1 MMDIYKEIKEE
12 MKKVYLSRDCCFV
25 GYSGGKDSSAMLTLL
40 WDAIAELPLE
50 ERTNPIHILTSE
62 VGVETPAMTAYIS
75 RTLQKIQENANE
87 QNLPFVVHGVQP
99 LMRESYWY
107 KVIGR
112 GVLPPSGDSRLR
124 WCTDSLKVKPMQ
136 RKMKEILISS
146 QTTTAVECFDEYDGV
161 LMLAVR
167 NEESGR
173 RRHSIQRHE
182 ISTDSL
188 FSRHNDMKNI
198 LCFNPVK
205 FLTGDEV
212 WMLLL
217 DRGILPFGVDVEEM
231 SIQYGQAMF
240 ECGIKTGGKQQG
252 NACGAA
258 NSRSGCWT
266 CLMMNG
272 EDKMLT
278 QLISEGYTDY
288 AYLQS
293 WKSFLRSIR
302 NDIRYRNVMNRRSLQ
317 TLLRNENK
325 RDSDLFSICNHVEYD
340 YIMFDRTEKGD
351 YAPGGLTVEGRRMLL
366 EYLLYIQQEMNTSLI
381 SEEEIEAVL
390 QGWYDTDGIR
400 VYRDE
405 LEPIHH
411 ACLGELVFKPD
422 CTINEEKTTSPFPV
436 FFVEIDVHLGKQ
448 EIFRWMKER
457 QKVTQQSFFFFPS
470 NYSNDSAKL
479 TWNKLTFVVSRFDIT
494 EARDAERIIRQW
506 LGMTMYH
513 EKAEA
518 QHKKML
524 VQLFIHS
531 MKNEQLFNPDELE
544 NTKILYTT
552 EFISRLSRLL
562 ETAELLSEETNHL
575 FAKILKEM
583 ANETFLIA

>member
-1 MMDIYKEIKEE
+1 
-12 MKKVYLSRDCCFV
+12 
-25 GYSGGKDSSAMLTLL
+25 MLTLL

-50 ERTNPIHILTSE
+50 QRTNPIHILTSE

-87 QNLPFVVHGVQP
+87 QNLPFVVHGVKP
-99 LMRESYWY
+99 LMKESYWY

-112 GVLPPSGDSRLR
+112 GVLPPSGNSRLR

-136 RKMKEILISS
+136 RKMKEILIAS

-167 NEESGR
+167 NEESAR
-173 RRHSIQRHE
+173 RRHSIQKHE
-182 ISTDSL
+182 ISNDSL

-470 NYSNDSAKL
+470 NYSNDSTKL

-562 ETAELLSEETNHL
+562 ETEELLSEETNHL

>member
-1 MMDIYKEIKEE
+1 MMDIYNEIKEE

-50 ERTNPIHILTSE
+50 DRTKPIHILTSE

-75 RTLQKIQENANE
+75 RTLKKIQKSADK
-87 QNLPFVVHGVQP
+87 QNLPFIVHSVRP
-99 LMRESYWY
+99 LMKDSYWY
-107 KVIGR
+107 KLLGR
-112 GVLPPSGDSRLR
+112 GVLPPTGNSRLR

-136 RKMKEILISS
+136 RKMKDILINS
-146 QTTTAVECFDEYDGV
+146 QTKNVVDCFEEYDGI
-161 LMLAVR
+161 LALAVR
-167 NEESGR
+167 NEESAR
-173 RRHSIQRHE
+173 RRHSIQKYAV
-182 ISTDSL
+182 SNDSL

-217 DRGILPFGVDVEEM
+217 DRGVLPFGVDVEEM

-325 RDSDLFSICNHVEYD
+325 EDSDLFSIQNHAEYD

-366 EYLLYIQQEMNTSLI
+366 EYLLFTQQKMNTSLI

-390 QGWYDTDGIR
+390 QAWYETDGIR

-411 ACLGELVFKPD
+411 AYLGELVFKPD

-506 LGMTMYH
+506 LGMEMYH

-518 QHKKML
+518 QHKKMII
-524 VQLFIHS
+524 QLFIQS
-531 MKNEQLFNPDELE
+531 IKNEQLFKPDELE
-544 NTKILYTT
+544 NTKLLYTM
-552 EFISRLSRLL
+552 EFTSRLSQLL
-562 ETAELLSEETNHL
+562 ETEDLFSKETNHL
-575 FAKILKEM
+575 FAKILKELT
-583 ANETFLIA
+583 NETFPVA

>member
-1 MMDIYKEIKEE
+1 MDIYTQIKEE

-40 WDAIAELPLE
+40 WDAISELSLQD
-50 ERTNPIHILTSE
+50 RTKPIHILTSE
-62 VGVETPAMTAYIS
+62 FGVETPVMTAYIS
-75 RTLQKIQENANE
+75 RTLKKIQKSADK
-87 QNLPFVVHGVQP
+87 QNLPFIVHSVRP
-99 LMRESYWY
+99 LMKDSYWY
-107 KVIGR
+107 KLLGR
-112 GVLPPSGDSRLR
+112 GVLPPTGNSRLR

-136 RKMKEILISS
+136 RKMKDILIDS
-146 QTTTAVECFDEYDGV
+146 QTKKVVDCFEEYDGV
-161 LMLAVR
+161 LALAVR
-167 NEESGR
+167 NEESAR
-173 RRHSIQRHE
+173 RRHSIQKYAVSNE
-182 ISTDSL
+182 SL

-217 DRGILPFGVDVEEM
+217 DRGVLPFGVDVEEM

-278 QLISEGYTDY
+278 QLISEGYTNY

-317 TLLRNENK
+317 TLLKNENK
-325 RDSDLFSICNHVEYD
+325 GDSDLFSIQNHTEYD

-366 EYLLYIQQEMNTSLI
+366 DALS
-381 SEEEIEAVL
+381 
-390 QGWYDTDGIR
+390 
-400 VYRDE
+400 
-405 LEPIHH
+405 
-411 ACLGELVFKPD
+411 
-422 CTINEEKTTSPFPV
+422 
-436 FFVEIDVHLGKQ
+436 HL
-448 EIFRWMKER
+448 
-457 QKVTQQSFFFFPS
+457 
-470 NYSNDSAKL
+470 
-479 TWNKLTFVVSRFDIT
+479 
-494 EARDAERIIRQW
+494 
-506 LGMTMYH
+506 
-513 EKAEA
+513 
-518 QHKKML
+518 
-524 VQLFIHS
+524 
-531 MKNEQLFNPDELE
+531 
-544 NTKILYTT
+544 
-552 EFISRLSRLL
+552 
-562 ETAELLSEETNHL
+562 
-575 FAKILKEM
+575 
-583 ANETFLIA
+583 

>member
-1 MMDIYKEIKEE
+1 MDIYTQIKEE

-40 WDAIAELPLE
+40 WDAISELSLE
-50 ERTNPIHILTSE
+50 DRTKPIHILTSE
-62 VGVETPAMTAYIS
+62 VGVETPVMTTYIS
-75 RTLQKIQENANE
+75 RTLKKIQKSAAK
-87 QNLPFVVHGVQP
+87 QNLPFIVHSVRP
-99 LMRESYWY
+99 LMKESYWY
-107 KVIGR
+107 KLLGR
-112 GVLPPSGDSRLR
+112 GMLPPTGNSRLR
-124 WCTDSLKVKPMQ
+124 WCTDLLKVRPMQ
-136 RKMKEILISS
+136 RKMKEILIDS
-146 QTTTAVECFDEYDGV
+146 QTKNVVDCFEEYDGV
-161 LMLAVR
+161 LALAVR
-167 NEESGR
+167 NEESAR
-173 RRHSIQRHE
+173 RRHSIQKYAVSNE
-182 ISTDSL
+182 SL

-317 TLLRNENK
+317 TLLKNENK
-325 RDSDLFSICNHVEYD
+325 GDSDLFSIQNHAEYD

-366 EYLLYIQQEMNTSLI
+366 EYLLFTQQKMNTNLI

-390 QGWYDTDGIR
+390 QAWYETDGIR

-411 ACLGELVFKPD
+411 AYLG
-422 CTINEEKTTSPFPV
+422 
-436 FFVEIDVHLGKQ
+436 
-448 EIFRWMKER
+448 
-457 QKVTQQSFFFFPS
+457 
-470 NYSNDSAKL
+470 
-479 TWNKLTFVVSRFDIT
+479 
-494 EARDAERIIRQW
+494 
-506 LGMTMYH
+506 
-513 EKAEA
+513 
-518 QHKKML
+518 
-524 VQLFIHS
+524 
-531 MKNEQLFNPDELE
+531 
-544 NTKILYTT
+544 
-552 EFISRLSRLL
+552 
-562 ETAELLSEETNHL
+562 
-575 FAKILKEM
+575 
-583 ANETFLIA
+583 

>member
-1 MMDIYKEIKEE
+1 MTEIYTQIKEE
-12 MKKVYLSRDCCFV
+12 MKKVYLSRNCCFV

-40 WDAIAELPLE
+40 WDAIAELPKE
-50 ERTNPIHILTSE
+50 ERTKPIHILTSE

-75 RTLQKIQENANE
+75 RTLQKIQENAE
-87 QNLPFVVHGVQP
+87 KQNLPFVVHSVQP
-99 LMRESYWY
+99 SMKESYWY

-112 GVLPPSGDSRLR
+112 GVLPPSGNSRLR

-136 RKMKEILISS
+136 RKMKEILIES
-146 QTTTAVECFDEYDGV
+146 QTTNLVECFDEYDDV

-167 NEESGR
+167 NEESAR
-173 RRHSIQRHE
+173 RKHSIQKYE
-182 ISTDSL
+182 ISNESL

-293 WKSFLRSIR
+293 WKSFLQSIR

-325 RDSDLFSICNHVEYD
+325 GNSDLFSIHNSIENN
-340 YIMFDRTEKGD
+340 YIMFDRTEMGD
-351 YAPGGLTVEGRRMLL
+351 YAPGGLTVEGRRILL
-366 EYLLYIQQEMNTSLI
+366 EYLLYTQQVMNTSLI

-436 FFVEIDVHLGKQ
+436 FFVEIDIHLGKQ
-448 EIFRWMKER
+448 DLFRWIKER
-457 QKVTQQSFFFFPS
+457 QRITQHSFFFFPS
-470 NYSNDSAKL
+470 NYSSDSAKL
-479 TWNKLTFVVSRFDIT
+479 TWNKLTFVVSRMDIT
-494 EARDAERIIRQW
+494 NARDAERVARTW
-506 LGMTMYH
+506 LGMDMYH
-513 EKAEA
+513 GKTEK
-518 QHKKML
+518 QHK
-524 VQLFIHS
+524 QLLI
-531 MKNEQLFNPDELE
+531 QLLIQAMQDKPLFEKE
-544 NTKILYTT
+544 ESSTKLLYTA
-552 EFISRLSRLL
+552 EFTNRLSRLL
-562 ETAELLSEETNHL
+562 ETEELLSEETNHL
-575 FAKILKEM
+575 FAKILKKL

>member
-1 MMDIYKEIKEE
+1 
-12 MKKVYLSRDCCFV
+12 
-25 GYSGGKDSSAMLTLL
+25 
-40 WDAIAELPLE
+40 
-50 ERTNPIHILTSE
+50 
-62 VGVETPAMTAYIS
+62 
-75 RTLQKIQENANE
+75 
-87 QNLPFVVHGVQP
+87 
-99 LMRESYWY
+99 
-107 KVIGR
+107 
-112 GVLPPSGDSRLR
+112 LPPTGNSRLR

-136 RKMKEILISS
+136 RKMKDILINS
-146 QTTTAVECFDEYDGV
+146 QTKNVVDCFEEYDGI
-161 LMLAVR
+161 LALAVR
-167 NEESGR
+167 NEESAR
-173 RRHSIQRHE
+173 RRHSIQKYAV
-182 ISTDSL
+182 SNDSL

-217 DRGILPFGVDVEEM
+217 DRGVLPFGVDVEEM

-325 RDSDLFSICNHVEYD
+325 EDSDLFSIQNHAEYD

-366 EYLLYIQQEMNTSLI
+366 EYLLFTQQKMNTSLI

-390 QGWYDTDGIR
+390 QAWYETDGIR

-411 ACLGELVFKPD
+411 AYLGELVFKPD
-422 CTINEEKTTSPFPV
+422 
-436 FFVEIDVHLGKQ
+436 
-448 EIFRWMKER
+448 
-457 QKVTQQSFFFFPS
+457 
-470 NYSNDSAKL
+470 
-479 TWNKLTFVVSRFDIT
+479 
-494 EARDAERIIRQW
+494 
-506 LGMTMYH
+506 
-513 EKAEA
+513 
-518 QHKKML
+518 
-524 VQLFIHS
+524 
-531 MKNEQLFNPDELE
+531 
-544 NTKILYTT
+544 
-552 EFISRLSRLL
+552 
-562 ETAELLSEETNHL
+562 
-575 FAKILKEM
+575 
-583 ANETFLIA
+583 

>member
-1 MMDIYKEIKEE
+1 MTDIYTQIKEE
-12 MKKVYLSRDCCFV
+12 MKKVYLSRNCCFV

-40 WDAIAELPLE
+40 WDAIAELPKE
-50 ERTNPIHILTSE
+50 ERTKPIHILTSE
-62 VGVETPAMTAYIS
+62 VEVETPAMTAYIS
-75 RTLQKIQENANE
+75 RTLQKIQENAE
-87 QNLPFVVHGVQP
+87 KQNLPFVVHSVQP
-99 LMRESYWY
+99 SMKESYWY

-112 GVLPPSGDSRLR
+112 GVLPPSGNSRLR

-136 RKMKEILISS
+136 RKMKEILIES
-146 QTTTAVECFDEYDGV
+146 QTTNLVECFDAYDGV

-167 NEESGR
+167 NEESAR
-173 RRHSIQRHE
+173 RRHSIQKHE
-182 ISTDSL
+182 ISNDSL

-325 RDSDLFSICNHVEYD
+325 GDSDLFSIHNSIENN
-340 YIMFDRTEKGD
+340 YIMFDRTEMGD
-351 YAPGGLTVEGRRMLL
+351 YAPGGLTVEGRRILL
-366 EYLLYIQQEMNTSLI
+366 EYLLYTQQQMNTSLI

-436 FFVEIDVHLGKQ
+436 FFVETDIHLGKQ
-448 EIFRWMKER
+448 DLFRWINER
-457 QKVTQQSFFFFPS
+457 QRITQRSFFFFPS
-470 NYSNDSAKL
+470 NYSSDSAKL
-479 TWNKLTFVVSRFDIT
+479 TWNKLTFVVSRMDIT
-494 EARDAERIIRQW
+494 NARDAERVARTW
-506 LGMTMYH
+506 LGMDMYH
-513 EKAEA
+513 GKTEK
-518 QHKKML
+518 QQK
-524 VQLFIHS
+524 QLLI
-531 MKNEQLFNPDELE
+531 QLLIQAMQDKPLFEKE
-544 NTKILYTT
+544 ESSTKLLYTA
-552 EFISRLSRLL
+552 EFTNRLSRLL
-562 ETAELLSEETNHL
+562 ETEELLSEETNHL
-575 FAKILKEM
+575 FAKILKNL

>member
-1 MMDIYKEIKEE
+1 
-12 MKKVYLSRDCCFV
+12 
-25 GYSGGKDSSAMLTLL
+25 
-40 WDAIAELPLE
+40 
-50 ERTNPIHILTSE
+50 
-62 VGVETPAMTAYIS
+62 
-75 RTLQKIQENANE
+75 
-87 QNLPFVVHGVQP
+87 
-99 LMRESYWY
+99 
-107 KVIGR
+107 
-112 GVLPPSGDSRLR
+112 
-124 WCTDSLKVKPMQ
+124 KVKPMQ
-136 RKMKEILISS
+136 RKTKEILIES
-146 QTTTAVECFDEYDGV
+146 QTTNVIECFDEYDGV

-167 NEESGR
+167 NEESAR
-173 RRHSIQRHE
+173 RRHSIQKHE
-182 ISTDSL
+182 ISNDSL

-217 DRGILPFGVDVEEM
+217 DRGLLPFGVDVEEM

-293 WKSFLRSIR
+293 WKSFLHSIR

-325 RDSDLFSICNHVEYD
+325 RDSDLFSIHNHAEYD

-351 YAPGGLTVEGRRMLL
+351 YAPGGLTVKGRRMLL
-366 EYLLYIQQEMNTSLI
+366 EYLLFTQQEMNTILI
-381 SEEEIEAVL
+381 SEEEIEAIL
-390 QGWYDTDGIR
+390 QAWYETDGIR

-405 LEPIHH
+405 LEPVYH
-411 ACLGELVFKPD
+411 AYLGELVFKPD

-436 FFVEIDVHLGKQ
+436 FFVEIDIHLGKQ
-448 EIFRWMKER
+448 ELFRWIKER
-457 QKVTQQSFFFFPS
+457 QRITHRSFFFFPS
-470 NYSNDSAKL
+470 NYSNEVAKL
-479 TWNKLTFVVSRFDIT
+479 TWNKLTFVVSRVDVT
-494 EARDAERIIRQW
+494 EARNAERIVRHW
-506 LGMTMYH
+506 LGMDMYQGKKN
-513 EKAEA
+513 E
-518 QHKKML
+518 QHKQML
-524 VQLFIHS
+524 IQILIQS
-531 MKNEQLFNPDELE
+531 MKNEQLFKEDEKAS
-544 NTKILYTT
+544 TKLLYAA
-552 EFISRLSRLL
+552 EFTNRLSRLI
-562 ETAELLSEETNHL
+562 ETEEMLSEETNHL
-575 FAKILKEM
+575 FAKVLKELG
-583 ANETFLIA
+583 NESFPID

>member
-1 MMDIYKEIKEE
+1 MTVIYTQIKEE
-12 MKKVYLSRDCCFV
+12 MKKVYLSRNCCFV
-25 GYSGGKDSSAMLTLL
+25 GYSGGKDISAMLTLL
-40 WDAIAELPLE
+40 WDAIAELPIE
-50 ERTNPIHILTSE
+50 ERTKPIHILTSE

-75 RTLQKIQENANE
+75 RTLQKIQENADK
-87 QNLPFVVHGVQP
+87 QNLPFIVHSVQP
-99 LMRESYWY
+99 SMKESYWY

-112 GVLPPSGDSRLR
+112 GVLPPSGNSRLR

-136 RKMKEILISS
+136 RKMKEILIES
-146 QTTTAVECFDEYDGV
+146 QTTNVVEYFDPYDGV

-167 NEESGR
+167 NEESAR
-173 RRHSIQRHE
+173 RRHSIQKHE
-182 ISTDSL
+182 ISNDSL

-217 DRGILPFGVDVEEM
+217 DRGLLPFGVDVEEM

-302 NDIRYRNVMNRRSLQ
+302 NDIRYRNVMSRRSLQ
-317 TLLRNENK
+317 TLLRSENM
-325 RDSDLFSICNHVEYD
+325 RDSDLFSVHNHIEYD
-340 YIMFDRTEKGD
+340 YIMFGRTEKGD

-366 EYLLYIQQEMNTSLI
+366 EYLLYTQDEMHTSLI

-390 QGWYDTDGIR
+390 QGWYETDGIR
-400 VYRDE
+400 IYRDE

-411 ACLGELVFKPD
+411 AYLGELVFNPD
-422 CTINEEKTTSPFPV
+422 CTINVEKTTSPFPV
-436 FFVEIDVHLGKQ
+436 FFVEIDIHLGKQ
-448 EIFRWMKER
+448 DVFRWIKER
-457 QKVTQQSFFFFPS
+457 QRNTHHSFFFFPS

-479 TWNKLTFVVSRFDIT
+479 TWNKMTFVVSRVDIT
-494 EARDAERIIRQW
+494 NARDAERIIRSW
-506 LGMTMYH
+506 LGMEMYH
-513 EKAEA
+513 GKKET
-518 QHKKML
+518 QHKQML
-524 VQLFIHS
+524 IQLLIQA
-531 MKNEQLFNPDELE
+531 MQNERLFEKEKSSTKLLYAAEFTDRLARLIGEEGQLSDD
-544 NTKILYTT
+544 
-552 EFISRLSRLL
+552 
-562 ETAELLSEETNHL
+562 TNHL
-575 FAKILKEM
+575 FAKIIKE
-583 ANETFLIA
+583 LGDIKI

>member
-1 MMDIYKEIKEE
+1 MMDIYKEIKED

-50 ERTNPIHILTSE
+50 DRTKPIHILTSE

-75 RTLQKIQENANE
+75 RTLKKIQKTADK
-87 QNLPFVVHGVQP
+87 QNLPFVVHSVRP
-99 LMRESYWY
+99 LMKDSYWY
-107 KVIGR
+107 KLIGR
-112 GVLPPSGDSRLR
+112 GVLPPTGNSRLR

-136 RKMKEILISS
+136 RKMKEILIDS
-146 QTTTAVECFDEYDGV
+146 QTKNVVDCFEEYDGV
-161 LMLAVR
+161 LALAVR
-167 NEESGR
+167 NEESAR
-173 RRHSIQRHE
+173 RRHSIQKYE
-182 ISTDSL
+182 VSNDSL

-240 ECGIKTGGKQQG
+240 ECGIKTGGTQQG

-266 CLMMNG
+266 CLMMSG
-272 EDKMLT
+272 EDKMLA
-278 QLISEGYTDY
+278 QLINEGFTEYM
-288 AYLQS
+288 YLQS

-317 TLLRNENK
+317 TLLRNENT
-325 RDSDLFSICNHVEYD
+325 RDSDLFSIHNHAEYD

-366 EYLLYIQQEMNTSLI
+366 EYLLFTQQEMNTTLI
-381 SEEEIEAVL
+381 SEEEIEAIL
-390 QGWYDTDGIR
+390 QAWYDTDGIR

-411 ACLGELVFKPD
+411 VLLGELVFKPD

-436 FFVEIDVHLGKQ
+436 FFVEIAIHLGKQ
-448 EIFRWMKER
+448 DLFRWIKER
-457 QKVTQQSFFFFPS
+457 QRITQQSFFFFPS
-470 NYSNDSAKL
+470 NYSNEAAKL
-479 TWNKLTFVVSRFDIT
+479 TWNKLTFVVSRADIT
-494 EARDAERIIRQW
+494 EARDAERIVRHW
-506 LGMTMYH
+506 LGMDMYH
-513 EKAEA
+513 GKRKE
-518 QHKKML
+518 QHKQML
-524 VQLFIHS
+524 IHILIQS
-531 MKNEQLFNPDELE
+531 MKNEQLFKQDELE
-544 NTKILYTT
+544 STKLLYAA
-552 EFISRLSRLL
+552 EFTNRLSRLL
-562 ETAELLSEETNHL
+562 ETEELLSEETNHF
-575 FAKILKEM
+575 FAKILKEF
-583 ANETFLIA
+583 ANESFLIA